1 MVKVKAINYMD
12 MNFIRKGDLKE
23 KSTHTH
29 IKNKLLSSKPE
40 GN

>member
-12 MNFIRKGDLKE
+12 MKFIRKGDLKE
-23 KSTHTH
+23 KTHTH